1 MPFPQMLEVALGL
14 CLIYYILGAFV
25 SLITQM
31 VMDSLEARGKALEH
45 YLEIMVGDL
54 AAALTSLPQIR
65 AMEPIR
71 FARWWNVLGARTEA
85 KKIDRIPVESL
96 VDGFFDLAGL
106 ASQSDLRAEELTRL
120 IDRLPESEGKQALLG
135 WISQGVISINDLRS
149 RMRAYFSGMLEQAA
163 QLFRAQA
170 RSFVI
175 LASILV
181 TALLGTDTIQLAQ
194 QLWTNAGLHSR
205 GPEQVASVA
214 GQPQAATAGQ
224 TLLTDLGTLAFQ
236 PEWWKALVPPAG
248 TWSADWVA
256 EALMKLAGLAITAWA
271 VSQGSSFWYD
281 LLKKLMT
288 PTARARAREDSPAAG
303 IEARSFERI

>member
-31 VMDSLEARGKALEH
+31 VMDSLEARGKALQD

-65 AMEPIR
+65 ALEPIR

-106 ASQSDLRAEELTRL
+106 ASQSDLRADELARL

-135 WISQGVISINDLRS
+135 WISQGILSIKDLRS
-149 RMRAYFSGMLEQAA
+149 RMRAYFAGMLDQAA
-163 QLFRAQA
+163 QLFRAKA

-194 QLWTNAGLHSR
+194 QLWTNAGLRSG

-214 GQPQAATAGQ
+214 GQPQAAVESP

-236 PEWWKALVPPAG
+236 PEWWKALLPPAG
-248 TWSADWVA
+248 AWSAEWVGDV
-256 EALMKLAGLAITAWA
+256 LMKLAGLAITAWA

-281 LLKKLMT
+281 LLKKLMA
-288 PTARARAREDSPAAG
+288 PAARAKSRQDSPLAAV
-303 IEARSFERI
+303 EARGLERI